1 MTATESRNVV
11 KVDFVLNDPKKPTAR
26 IFPLFTFVCRKGSS
40 ANNLL
45 CEFVSNEESCNG
57 GEPISFSQFSLRV
70 LLLTGVNH

>member
-11 KVDFVLNDPKKPTAR
+11 KVDFVLNDPKNPLLVFSHFLLLCPT
-26 IFPLFTFVCRKGSS
+26 GSS

-57 GEPISFSQFSLRV
+57 GEPISFSQFSLMV
-70 LLLTGVNH
+70 LLLPGVNH